1 MPLPGIDE
9 VRQCTARAKSTE
21 SRCRNAAVSKWGL
34 PPTVCRMHGARHSSS
49 IMRGANHPQHKH
61 GQETLEAKAE
71 RSQQLSELRE
81 LEALSFAL
89 GIATGPKWRGRKP
102 ARIVAQCSA
111 PPGGTRDT
119 NEGYYSLKVQIGNEF
134 RGRE

>member
-1 MPLPGIDE
+1 MPLPNILSGKTK
-9 VRQCTARAKSTE
+9 RCKAKCKARGDQ
-21 SRCRNAAVSKWGL
+21 CRNPAAYGMA
-34 PPTVCRMHGARHSSS
+34 VCRYHGARKPKT

-89 GIATGPKWRGRKP
+89 EIATGPKWRGRKP
-102 ARIVAQCSA
+102 ACIVAECSA

-119 NEGYYSLKVQIGNEF
+119 NEGYGSAKVEDSDW
-134 RGRE
+134 E